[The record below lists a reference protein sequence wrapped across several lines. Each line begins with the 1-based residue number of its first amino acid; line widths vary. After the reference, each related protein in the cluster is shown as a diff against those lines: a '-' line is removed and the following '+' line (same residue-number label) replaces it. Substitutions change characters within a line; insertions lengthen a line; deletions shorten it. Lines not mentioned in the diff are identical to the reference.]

1 MHIPQQEQFA
11 PADETEEEREQ
22 REQETYLPVR
32 FHNQERHYNDSYNPN
47 MVKTQNFVYPAAAD
61 CEVDLARPTIL
72 LNTGI
77 DSVSPPEPPK
87 AKPDTGQFTF
97 DTLKKRRKKRQAD
110 KSWMKNKILTQQ
122 NHVRK
127 LEFVEISPK
136 NIDKILDKYKTSFE
150 KDPKKYDKLFEYE
163 AEQMVHAEPRISNAV
178 RPARLPYGPLLKPPE
193 AASPSSYSLAMD
205 SGWLSNFV

>member
-1 MHIPQQEQFA
+1 M
-11 PADETEEEREQ
+11 
-22 REQETYLPVR
+22 
-32 FHNQERHYNDSYNPN
+32 
-47 MVKTQNFVYPAAAD
+47 
-61 CEVDLARPTIL
+61 EVDPARPTIL
-72 LNTGI
+72 LNTGVGG
-77 DSVSPPEPPK
+77 VSPPVPPK
-87 AKPDTGQFTF
+87 AKQDTRQFTF
-97 DTLKKRRKKRQAD
+97 DAIKKRRKKRQAD

-127 LEFVEISPK
+127 LEFVEINPK
-136 NIDKILDKYKTSFE
+136 NKDKLLDKYKFSFE
-150 KDPKKYDKLFEYE
+150 KDHKKYDKLFEYE